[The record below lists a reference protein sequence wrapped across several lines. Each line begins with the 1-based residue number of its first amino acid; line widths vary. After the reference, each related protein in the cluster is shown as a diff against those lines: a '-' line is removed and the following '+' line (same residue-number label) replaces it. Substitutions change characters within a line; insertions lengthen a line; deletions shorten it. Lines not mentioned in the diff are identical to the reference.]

1 MRLSSLH
8 WIPLRWFGDLY
19 RKFQARKNFRIFVE
33 AAKIGAVMIFTV
45 LLSME
50 YLLPS
55 AQSKPR
61 SHSPWKQGD
70 FLSSLGSSRDPSARE
85 VLNLASMIRLITDDQ
100 LSEGKVLRYAGL
112 IFQAA
117 QKYSVNPLEIV
128 AIIVAES
135 QFKESSVNAKTGDY
149 GLGQINWRHWGKD
162 YGLTTQDLLDPAIN
176 IYMTCHVYKFFGQDF
191 GKYHRGNGV
200 KSNAYMV
207 NVKGI
212 LSTLHAYA
220 EMNEEDA
227 S

>member
-1 MRLSSLH
+1 MRLSTLLL
-8 WIPLRWFGDLY
+8 IPLRWFGGWY
-19 RKFQARKNFRIFVE
+19 RKFQARRSFRIFVE
-33 AAKIGAVMIFTV
+33 AAKIGAVIILTFF
-45 LLSME
+45 LSME

-55 AQSKPR
+55 AQSKIRPN
-61 SHSPWKQGD
+61 SPWKQGG
-70 FLSSLGSSRDPSARE
+70 FFSSLGSSRDPSARE
-85 VLNLASMIRLITDDQ
+85 VLNLANMIRLITDDQ

-135 QFKESSVNAKTGDY
+135 QFKESSINAKTGDY

>member
-1 MRLSSLH
+1 MRLSSLLLM
-8 WIPLRWFGDLY
+8 PLRWFGDLY
-19 RKFQARKNFRIFVE
+19 GKFQARKSFRIFLE
-33 AAKIGAVMIFTV
+33 AAKIGTIIILTV

-55 AQSKPR
+55 AQSKIP
-61 SHSPWKQGD
+61 SNSAWKSRD
-70 FLSSLGSSRDPSARE
+70 ILSSLGSFRDPSARE

-117 QKYSVNPLEIV
+117 QKYGVNPLEII
-128 AIIVAES
+128 AIIMAES
-135 QFKESSVNAKTGDY
+135 GFKESSINAKTGDY
-149 GLGQINWRHWGKD
+149 GLGQINWQHWGKD
-162 YGLTTQDLLDPAIN
+162 YGLTTQELLDPAIN

-200 KSNAYMV
+200 KSKAYVV
-207 NVKGI
+207 NVKSI
-212 LSTLHAYA
+212 LTTLHAFA
-220 EMNEEDA
+220 ELNREDA

>member
-1 MRLSSLH
+1 MRIYSLLLF
-8 WIPLRWFGDLY
+8 PLRWFGNLY
-19 RKFQARKNFRIFVE
+19 RKFQARKSFRIFFE
-33 AAKIGAVMIFTV
+33 AAKIGAVIIFTF

-55 AQSKPR
+55 AQSKIR
-61 SHSPWKQGD
+61 SNSPWKPGNI
-70 FLSSLGSSRDPSARE
+70 FSSLSSFRDPSARE
-85 VLNLASMIRLITDDQ
+85 VLNLASMIRLITDDE

-117 QKYSVNPLEIV
+117 QKYSVNPLEII

-135 QFKESSVNAKTGDY
+135 EFKEKSINAQTGDY

-200 KSNAYMV
+200 KSNAYVV
-207 NVKGI
+207 NVKSI
-212 LSTLHAYA
+212 LSTLHAFA
-220 EMNEEDA
+220 ELNREDA